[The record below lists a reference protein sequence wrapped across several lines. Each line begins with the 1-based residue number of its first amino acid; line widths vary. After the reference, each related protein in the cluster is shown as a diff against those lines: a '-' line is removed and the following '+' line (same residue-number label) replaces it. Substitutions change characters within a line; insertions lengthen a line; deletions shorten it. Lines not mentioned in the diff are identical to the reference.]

1 MWCFASS
8 KEGGGSELGA
18 SLDMGRKFSV
28 VSHQSSVKERKSR
41 SLAPLGMTDR
51 KSEERSPLQGEQEWL
66 RYRAD
71 RIVDQVDESV
81 KGGTNDQR
89 GMGREEEKVGRL
101 PLAVHR

>member
-8 KEGGGSELGA
+8 KEGAGSDLGA

-28 VSHQSSVKERKSR
+28 VSRQSSVKERKSR

-51 KSEERSPLQGEQEWL
+51 KSEERSQEWL

-71 RIVDQVDESV
+71 RIVDQVGESV
-81 KGGTNDQR
+81 KGGTNHQR
-89 GMGREEEKVGRL
+89 GMGREGKVGRL
-101 PLAVHR
+101 PLAVH